1 MSDRRPP
8 IAAGAPPEVPARVV
22 DALHAAARAAASVR
36 PARRDAENMTA
47 TEAEDLNGG
56 ASPSADDANGAASIG
71 GAVDADS
78 AASTPSD
85 VDAEIAASTRS
96 VGNVTASASDAVAAA
111 LVAAGAD
118 VRRDEPLARH
128 TSFRIGGPADLFV
141 AAATVSELQAA
152 LRAARAHGYPVFFI
166 GGGSNLLV
174 SDRGIRG
181 LVLKLGKPF
190 DFVEWGLDA
199 DGGSLRVGAAVPF
212 KRLVAQTVAA
222 GLAGLEFGEGIP
234 GTIGGGILMN
244 AGAFGGEIGRVVTVL
259 EAVDESGERVE
270 LPREELGFAYR
281 RLTLP
286 RRALITAVRLRLGR
300 GDAAVLAAS
309 VADAKARRD
318 RHQPKGHPNAGSIFK
333 NPPGAFAGR
342 LLEEAGLKGARFG
355 DAMFSERHANFIVN
369 LGRARAADVKGLI
382 DLATR
387 TVRRRRAIELEPEV
401 RLVGEW

>member
-1 MSDRRPP
+1 MSDRRPTTTTG
-8 IAAGAPPEVPARVV
+8 AAPTEVPTRVV
-22 DALHAAARAAASVR
+22 DALHAAARAAESVR
-36 PARRDAENMTA
+36 PARRDGESVV
-47 TEAEDLNGG
+47 ESAEDPSHEG
-56 ASPSADDANGAASIG
+56 ATSAVAANGAPSAG
-71 GAVDADS
+71 RVARAGDGA
-78 AASTPSD
+78 PS
-85 VDAEIAASTRS
+85 RH
-96 VGNVTASASDAVAAA
+96 VTAPTRDAVAAV

-152 LRAARAHGYPVFFI
+152 LRAARAHGYPVFFL

-174 SDRGIRG
+174 SDRGVRG

-190 DFVEWGLDA
+190 DFVEWEPDDTGA
-199 DGGSLRVGAAVPF
+199 SLRIGAAVPF
-212 KRLVAQTVAA
+212 KRVVAEAVAA

-259 EAVDESGERVE
+259 EAVDESGERIE
-270 LPREELGFAYR
+270 LPRERLGFAYR

-286 RRALITAVRLRLGR
+286 TRALITAVRVRLER
-300 GDAAVLAAS
+300 GDAAALAAS

-318 RHQPKGHPNAGSIFK
+318 RHQPKGRPNAGSIFK
-333 NPPGAFAGR
+333 NPPGTFAGR
-342 LLEEAGLKGARFG
+342 LLEEAGLKGARLG

-369 LGRARAADVKGLI
+369 LGHARAVDVKGLI

-387 TVRRRRAIELEPEV
+387 AVRRLRAIELEPEV